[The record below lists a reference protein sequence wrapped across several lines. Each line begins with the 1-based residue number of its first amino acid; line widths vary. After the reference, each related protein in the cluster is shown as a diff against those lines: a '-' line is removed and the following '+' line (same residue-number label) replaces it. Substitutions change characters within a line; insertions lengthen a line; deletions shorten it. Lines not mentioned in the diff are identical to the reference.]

1 MRHLRTYLLGGQ
13 HQSIR
18 DIQYTAIMPNRYNS
32 IFMDNKCVL
41 CSNDIIVPHS
51 SDRHSLKEL
60 KSTLLLY
67 KVSYPALLFH
77 LWELTIGS
85 DEIVCSVHYPLN
97 PDLKWVKGFMKTT
110 QYFQWGSATGTWE
123 SRSTVNVLQI
133 NRTGAVRLLE
143 SAVQVSSLLQPL
155 VLLFDVV

>member
-1 MRHLRTYLLGGQ
+1 
-13 HQSIR
+13 
-18 DIQYTAIMPNRYNS
+18 
-32 IFMDNKCVL
+32 MDNKCVL

-110 QYFQWGSATGTWE
+110 QYFQ
-123 SRSTVNVLQI
+123 
-133 NRTGAVRLLE
+133 
-143 SAVQVSSLLQPL
+143 
-155 VLLFDVV
+155 